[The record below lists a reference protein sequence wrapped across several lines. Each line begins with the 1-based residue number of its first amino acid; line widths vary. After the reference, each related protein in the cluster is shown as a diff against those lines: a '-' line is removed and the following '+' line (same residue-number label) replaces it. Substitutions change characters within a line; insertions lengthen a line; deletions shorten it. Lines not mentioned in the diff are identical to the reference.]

1 MEEKKFPWLLRL
13 LSTNSS
19 CVQMLE
25 TYALHKD
32 KIISNFI
39 NETNYIL
46 SHRTGKNILFNY
58 LSPLLEYLYS
68 QSTGAST
75 CPIKHIF
82 FIYKSNRKEISHS
95 FLKSYITKKKS
106 VPPTSYIQFTRSPL
120 KSMIKW
126 EVELTKTGY
135 KSSITPSSSP
145 VTFLEQAKEISK
157 EIISLVELHEN
168 KKISKLTLEFFVDS
182 CFKLV
187 LSYMPICILSP
198 RDQLLKCNLNSN
210 PSIYVRTNELNDIVN
225 ELSIP
230 SKVLKR
236 QQSIIRIVDRKN
248 SFMEKIEIDSPLM
261 HANNNSS
268 MSGSCDLDHDEP
280 ETAAKTDNSSQKTKY
295 DKNFLEIL
303 CKMRIINKAGFK
315 KHFFT
320 DKEIE
325 DEKDTIEEIVSKA
338 TQRESEKYLDKKS
351 IEFRKFD
358 TIKLKKTK
366 SKALNLIHASLN
378 NKRSGSLEELSLPI
392 LSSRSNKSKILIKKS
407 LI

>member
-19 CVQMLE
+19 CVHMLE
-25 TYALHKD
+25 TYVLHKE

-46 SHRTGKNILFNY
+46 SHRTSKNTSFSL

-82 FIYKSNRKEISHS
+82 FIYKSNRKEISQS
-95 FLKSYITKKKS
+95 LLKSYITKKKS
-106 VPPTSYIQFTRSPL
+106 APPTSYIQITRSSL

-126 EVELTKTGY
+126 EVEYTKTGY
-135 KSSITPSSSP
+135 KSSISPSSTPIS
-145 VTFLEQAKEISK
+145 FLEQAKEISK

-168 KKISKLTLEFFVDS
+168 KKILKLTLDFFIDS
-182 CFKLV
+182 NFKLV
-187 LSYMPICILSP
+187 LSYLPLCILSS
-198 RDQLLKCNLNSN
+198 RDHFFKASSNSH
-210 PSIYVRTNELNDIVN
+210 PSICVKTNELNDIVN
-225 ELSIP
+225 ELSSP
-230 SKVLKR
+230 SRVLKR
-236 QQSIIRIVDRKN
+236 QPSLIRVIDRKN

-268 MSGSCDLDHDEP
+268 MSRSSHSDIEP
-280 ETAAKTDNSSQKTKY
+280 EAAGKIDNSSEKTKY

-303 CKMRIINKAGFK
+303 CKMRIINKTGFK
-315 KHFFT
+315 KHFYT

-325 DEKDTIEEIVSKA
+325 DEKETIEDIVSKA
-338 TQRESEKYLDKKS
+338 TKRESEKFKHKNS

-358 TIKLKKTK
+358 ANKFKQAK
-366 SKALNLIHASLN
+366 SKALNLIQVGIN
-378 NKRSGSLEELSLPI
+378 NKRSGSIEELSLPI
-392 LSSRSNKSKILIKKS
+392 LSSRSNKNKSTIKKS
-407 LI
+407 WM